1 MRLREFSTDK
11 MIRIS
16 PDIKSEYINK
26 TTKKSSWTPKEGR
39 NRWLDQYIQEVKNDV
54 IKNLKKRDFKINI
67 TKQENKAM
75 KDLLEDNSII
85 IRPKVTKD
93 PEL

>member
-26 TTKKSSWTPKEGR
+26 TKKNHLGP
-39 NRWLDQYIQEVKNDV
+39 Q
-54 IKNLKKRDFKINI
+54 KKAGIDG
-67 TKQENKAM
+67 
-75 KDLLEDNSII
+75 
-85 IRPKVTKD
+85 
-93 PEL
+93 